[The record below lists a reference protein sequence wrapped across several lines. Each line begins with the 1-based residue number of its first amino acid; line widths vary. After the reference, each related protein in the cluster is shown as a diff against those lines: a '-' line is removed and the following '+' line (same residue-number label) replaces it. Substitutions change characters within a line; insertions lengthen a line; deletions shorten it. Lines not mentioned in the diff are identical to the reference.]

1 MGYAEVL
8 SAAFEVEDQTP
19 APGEDIDLRR
29 YSGFNRSKKR
39 IEKYS
44 YEIAPNPNCRRSRRQ
59 LRFLTQWCRQSAPEV
74 KELEGSGMLRVQ
86 HCLHP
91 GCERVKPRSCSGQ
104 NEQSSC
110 VCLPNACAGPNP
122 RPALADRTCRLIA
135 GRVFTCRLPHRGL
148 PSLPLFPSPGPRL
161 PPKPET
167 RQHKQQASMDAGEE
181 QAGLGE
187 SQNQDGA
194 GMDKGGAMEEPTARR
209 SYPTTRSIGYVG
221 AAPSSLATLAKGK
234 AYFVDPYTPFTPRPA
249 TLSTRDLMVLPA
261 HAHAHA
267 HAQAHAQT
275 AHWVR
280 AHERAQTRTEPP
292 WQPCGETTFYNVCSK
307 D

>member
-1 MGYAEVL
+1 VQEG
-8 SAAFEVEDQTP
+8 
-19 APGEDIDLRR
+19 
-29 YSGFNRSKKR
+29 
-39 IEKYS
+39 
-44 YEIAPNPNCRRSRRQ
+44 
-59 LRFLTQWCRQSAPEV
+59 QS
-74 KELEGSGMLRVQ
+74 
-86 HCLHP
+86 
-91 GCERVKPRSCSGQ
+91 RSCSGQ
-104 NEQSSC
+104 NWQSFCS
-110 VCLPNACAGPNP
+110 ACA
-122 RPALADRTCRLIA
+122 RPYPGTSARRQDLPLCCWPPFSRVACRA
-135 GRVFTCRLPHRGL
+135 AARP
-148 PSLPLFPSPGPRL
+148 PSLSLSRL
-161 PPKPET
+161 ALGSHLNPKHET
-167 RQHKQQASMDAGEE
+167 LNSRQTGRASMDASEE

-194 GMDKGGAMEEPTARR
+194 GTGKSGAMEEPTARR
-209 SYPTTRSIGYVG
+209 SYPTSRSIGYVG

-234 AYFVDPYTPFTPRPA
+234 SYFVDPYTPFTPRPA